1 MVESVLTT
9 RRNFIRA
16 TGIGVGAL
24 TFGNAVTAAG
34 ATSSGQSWPQF
45 GYDAG
50 NTGHH
55 PSAVAPSERVA
66 AEWTMTTDDW
76 TRTTVCVDDGTAFAG
91 SSDGTLYALD
101 AESGN
106 ERWTFEG
113 NGARKL
119 SPALANG
126 LVYVPTDAT
135 DGPAIYA
142 LRPDDGAVEWR
153 YTTKSDGVT
162 VESSVAVAGTR
173 LYVTQTSGDLL
184 VLDAESGTRVASV
197 NLSDGNTR
205 NYTIP
210 AVAGDMVYATV
221 GSTLYAVDATDWS
234 VSWTQDPGSIGGS
247 PTAGDDRVYISTGG
261 ENSEVVALD
270 AAGEKQ
276 WAVQTGGWSQA
287 SPTLAN
293 GRVFIGDTNGQVFA
307 IDAESGDVMWT
318 FTDGDGWI
326 LSQAVATEGSVLAA
340 SERGTIFCL
349 DHATGAE
356 RWRSAFAS
364 APGEQV
370 EHSPPVVAADSIF
383 IATIRGAGDKA
394 ENAGAIYRLTDT
406 ASRTTTTESATTAG
420 TETTTAR
427 SATTTRDT
435 SGDSSGTTTSSAGS
449 SSVSV
454 PGVGVAGAVTSV
466 LAGVY
471 FRKLRRGP
479 SE

>member
-1 MVESVLTT
+1 
-9 RRNFIRA
+9 
-16 TGIGVGAL
+16 
-24 TFGNAVTAAG
+24 
-34 ATSSGQSWPQF
+34 
-45 GYDAG
+45 
-50 NTGHH
+50 
-55 PSAVAPSERVA
+55 
-66 AEWTMTTDDW
+66 
-76 TRTTVCVDDGTAFAG
+76 
-91 SSDGTLYALD
+91 
-101 AESGN
+101 
-106 ERWTFEG
+106 
-113 NGARKL
+113 
-119 SPALANG
+119 
-126 LVYVPTDAT
+126 
-135 DGPAIYA
+135 
-142 LRPDDGAVEWR
+142 
-153 YTTKSDGVT
+153 
-162 VESSVAVAGTR
+162 
-173 LYVTQTSGDLL
+173 

-197 NLSDGNTR
+197 DLGDGNTR
-205 NYTIP
+205 NYTVP
-210 AVAGDMVYATV
+210 AVAGDRVYATL

-234 VSWTQDPGSIGGS
+234 VSWTHDPGSIGGA
-247 PTAGDDRVYISTGG
+247 PTAGDGRVYISTGG
-261 ENSEVVALD
+261 ENSEVVALN

-293 GRVFIGDTNGQVFA
+293 GSVFIGGTKGHVFA
-307 IDAESGDVMWT
+307 IDAESGDVSWT
-318 FTDGDGWI
+318 FNDGDGWI

-349 DHATGAE
+349 NRKTGTE

-364 APGEQV
+364 ASGEQV

-383 IATIRGAGDKA
+383 ISTIRGASDEA
-394 ENAGAIYRLTDT
+394 EDAGAIYRLTDT

-420 TETTTAR
+420 TETTTAP

-435 SGDSSGTTTSSAGS
+435 SGDSSGTTTISAGS